1 MEREAAITKQA
12 APLIS
17 IIIPVY
23 NVEAYINDCMS
34 SILKQNTENVE
45 IIMVNDGSKDSSLS
59 ICEKYAEQNE
69 CISVYS
75 QTNQGLSAARNTGIS
90 KAKGKYILFLD
101 SDDCLA
107 DSCLD
112 RLKNDLKE
120 NESDI
125 YLGRSLRFIDGTK
138 DYTLCQVDYSQFNNQ
153 NPAVCFAEL
162 NKTEGFWFAAWLV
175 IIKKDFLLEHNLYF
189 RNGIYHEDELWVP
202 TVFARAKTLKFLNYG
217 FYCYRVGRAGSIV
230 FSHKIKREFD
240 KLIVVDELNRLYN
253 ISIESKEMI
262 GERSSS
268 LVFGIILSLVN
279 YKKDSSY
286 EDLLKSVKLRLP
298 YIKCRKYKP
307 VYTLCRFFGVA
318 LTSIILNYVYKK
330 KIEQSVI

>member
-1 MEREAAITKQA
+1 MEREAAITKQV

-23 NVEAYINDCMS
+23 NVEAYIEDCIS
-34 SILKQNTENVE
+34 SILRQNTENIE
-45 IIMVNDGSKDSSLS
+45 IIMVNDGSTDNSLS
-59 ICEKYAEQNE
+59 MCEKYAKQSENV
-69 CISVYS
+69 SVYC

-90 KAKGKYILFLD
+90 KARGKYILFLD

-107 DSCLD
+107 DNCLD
-112 RLKNDLKE
+112 RLKNDLRE

-125 YLGRSLRFIDGTK
+125 YLGRSLRFLDGTK

-202 TVFARAKTLKFLNYG
+202 SVFARAKTLKLLNYG

-240 KLIVVDELNRLYN
+240 KIIVVDELNGLDS
-253 ISIESKEMI
+253 ISSISKTMI
-262 GERSSS
+262 KDRCAA
-268 LVFGIILSLVN
+268 LVFGIILSLKYYKNDINYIKLVN
-279 YKKDSSY
+279 
-286 EDLLKSVKLRLP
+286 SVKQRLAF
-298 YIKCRKYKP
+298 IKSRKYLP
-307 VYTLCRFFGVA
+307 VYLMCKLAGVSR
-318 LTSIILNYVYKK
+318 TSKLLNSIYRN